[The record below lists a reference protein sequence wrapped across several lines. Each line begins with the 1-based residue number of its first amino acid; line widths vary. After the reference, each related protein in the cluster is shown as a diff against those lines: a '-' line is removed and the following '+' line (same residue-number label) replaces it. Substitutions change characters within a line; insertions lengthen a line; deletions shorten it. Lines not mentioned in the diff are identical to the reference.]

1 MTGRVV
7 SVDALRGFDMF
18 WIIGGGALFKSF
30 HKVADNGV
38 TQTIN
43 RQLAHVAW
51 EGFRFEDL
59 IFPLFL
65 FIVGLVLPFAITKR
79 IERGARPKDIY
90 LHILKRSA
98 VLILLGLIFNGLLRF
113 DIGQMRWLGVLQ
125 RIGLCYFFAAVIVL
139 NTNWRMQV
147 VITVVIL
154 LGYWAVT
161 ALVPVPG
168 YGAGVYS
175 AEGCLA
181 GYIDRLII
189 PGRLCCYKYG
199 DNEGLLSTIP
209 AVGSV
214 LVGALAGHWLRSENS
229 GVHKSVVLMAAGG
242 LCLIAGSGWGQVFP
256 IVKNIWTSSYVLVA
270 GGWSLLLLAV
280 FYWLIDVRGY
290 KRWAFFFVVIGANP
304 ITIYFAQRFVGFG
317 DIANFFVH
325 GAAVH
330 TGAFEPVIVV
340 CSVLLVK
347 WLFLWFL
354 YRHRIFFKV

>member
-1 MTGRVV
+1 
-7 SVDALRGFDMF
+7 MF
-18 WIIGGGALFKSF
+18 WIISGGTLFQSL
-30 HKVADNGV
+30 HKVADNPV

-43 RQLAHVAW
+43 RQLIHVAW

-65 FIVGLVLPFAITKR
+65 FIVGLVLPFAITRR
-79 IERGARPKDIY
+79 IEQGASRKGVW
-90 LHILKRSA
+90 LHIFKRSA
-98 VLILLGLIFNGLLRF
+98 VLILLGLVFNGLLRF
-113 DIGQMRWLGVLQ
+113 DISQMRWSGVLQ
-125 RIGLCYFFAAVIVL
+125 RIGVCYFFAAIIVL
-139 NTNWRMQV
+139 NTNWRMQA
-147 VITVVIL
+147 VITAVIL

-189 PGRLCCYKYG
+189 PGKLCCYKYG

-214 LVGALAGHWLRSENS
+214 LLGALAGHWLRWNKP
-229 GVHKSVVLMAAGG
+229 GVRKSVVLMAAGG
-242 LCLIAGSGWGQVFP
+242 LSLVAGYAWGEVFP
-256 IVKNIWTSSYVLVA
+256 VIKNIWTSSYVLVA

-290 KRWAFFFVVIGANP
+290 KKWAFFFIVIGANP
-304 ITIYFAQRFVGFG
+304 ITIYFAQRFVGFAAIG
-317 DIANFFVH
+317 NFFVH
-325 GAAVH
+325 GAAIH
-330 TGAFEPVIVV
+330 TGAFEPTITAG
-340 CSVLLVK
+340 SELMVK
-347 WLFLWFL
+347 WLFLLFL